1 MTSHTGG
8 EPKNTELEPV
18 EEQDLEDLDE
28 RVRLAHGTGMT
39 QGQVAAALGVT
50 RWSVRK
56 SATRQ
61 GLEWPNAEHTAAAMK
76 AAAARARLARVA
88 LAERWSDM
96 AEELLD
102 RAEKGLEDPAELW
115 SYLKPAA
122 VATDKLAALA
132 RVDAYAPSIDEEQG
146 MEEPAA
152 FLSLMFNSIHRAAK
166 TAEVARAHGATEDE
180 LAAAMESR

>member
-8 EPKNTELEPV
+8 EPKKDAELEPV
-18 EEQDLEDLDE
+18 EEQDLDE
-28 RVRLAHGTGMT
+28 RVRLAHGAGMT

-61 GLEWPNAEHTAAAMK
+61 GLEWPNVERTAAATK

-102 RAEKGLEDPAELW
+102 RAERGLEDPAELW

-132 RVDAYAPSIDEEQG
+132 RVDAYAPLVDEEQAL
-146 MEEPAA
+146 EEPVA
-152 FLSLMFNSIHRAAK
+152 FLGMMFDAIHRAAK

-180 LAAAMESR
+180 LAAATEPR